1 MPSRTRTLLTNALGL
16 PSERELEVELRKV
29 HKKWPAATIEA
40 FGHETDKASHGS
52 CRRSAQPCLATGP
65 MAFRATLVAQGANDG
80 RRRGGESA
88 ILLPATRRKRP
99 MRDPLSEAE
108 GSNLLARL
116 FRARGYA
123 IKRNVMFREGDVEF
137 RVDGWDAKA
146 RVGFEFLSSE
156 AADHEDMTLG
166 EFKRLMAAQQRGEL
180 ALFVIDE
187 SEQLSAQDLT
197 HAADEFLDAVSQA
210 RPRRRAAPRRSPA
223 KKPAARGPS
232 STPRRTAAAR
242 GKKAARK
249 RR

>member
-1 MPSRTRTLLTNALGL
+1 
-16 PSERELEVELRKV
+16 
-29 HKKWPAATIEA
+29 
-40 FGHETDKASHGS
+40 
-52 CRRSAQPCLATGP
+52 
-65 MAFRATLVAQGANDG
+65 
-80 RRRGGESA
+80 
-88 ILLPATRRKRP
+88 
-99 MRDPLSEAE
+99 MRDTLTESEGCE
-108 GSNLLARL
+108 LLARV

-123 IKRNVMFREGDVEF
+123 IRRNVTFREYGVAF
-137 RVDGWDAKA
+137 KVDGWDAKA

-156 AADHEDMTLG
+156 ADDHHELSLG